1 MISAVP
7 PPSSRELVLLL
18 YQSQTAVHPSPVITA
33 GTSEEVEQQP
43 LFGQS
48 KMLMQEGA
56 DSVVFHILHSFKTF
70 EK

>member
-7 PPSSRELVLLL
+7 PPPELVLLL

-33 GTSEEVEQQP
+33 GTSEEEVEQQP